1 MKTGVI
7 GVGCVVC
14 LGYVG
19 SACAQTP
26 AEHTGFQLALRTGL
40 AIPFGEAEK
49 GGASMSDITSVHV
62 PLIVDI
68 GGKPIPELFLGGYFG
83 FGFGGAAG
91 KLGDFCSASGA
102 SCLSVGLRLGVEV
115 QYHILPSAGVDP
127 WIGYGIGYESVALSM
142 SQNGE
147 SASSSLGGLEF
158 AHFMGGVDVRMT
170 RVFGIGPFVDV
181 ALGKYS
187 SISRDGSDRDSMTVD
202 IDSSRRT
209 THGWVILGARMVFFP

>member
-1 MKTGVI
+1 MKI
-7 GVGCVVC
+7 GAIWVGCVVG

-19 SACAQTP
+19 SARAQTP

-40 AIPFGEAEK
+40 AIPFGEADK
-49 GGASMSDITSVHV
+49 GESMSDITSVQV

-91 KLGDFCSASGA
+91 RLGDACSASGA
-102 SCLSVGLRLGVEV
+102 SCLSVSLRLGVEA
-115 QYHILPSAGVDP
+115 QYHILPSAGVNP
-127 WIGYGIGYESVALSM
+127 WIGYGIGYESVAISM
-142 SQNGE
+142 SDNGE
-147 SASSSLGGLEF
+147 SASISSAGLEF

-187 SISRDGSDRDSMTVD
+187 SVSSDSSNRSSVTVD